1 MNKLFLTMLFA
12 VSTTLASAQFV
23 GLTTLNEGTDSTW
36 NVTDKI
42 GVGYMV
48 SEKLMLAATMDGE
61 DAYELLG
68 RYDVYNGVWATCIYN
83 YEKDSEAEISDV
95 LDIGVGYS
103 YNVWNKF
110 YIEPN
115 QILNKTSPSIPLEI
129 KFQKEIKP
137 RYNYL
142 IKNPSETENLINVF
156 ERGSIAMV
164 KREKAA
170 VATFPRPVVNIW
182 WDQTANPRKPM
193 TAPEKTTME

>member
-12 VSTTLASAQFV
+12 FSTMIASAQFV

-68 RYDVYNGVWATCIYN
+68 RYDIYNGVWATCIYN

-95 LDIGVGYS
+95 LDVGVGYS

-110 YIEPN
+110 YIDPSY
-115 QILNKTSPSIPLEI
+115 ILSLKENDDGERDGEFRLGISY
-129 KFQKEIKP
+129 KF
-137 RYNYL
+137 
-142 IKNPSETENLINVF
+142 
-156 ERGSIAMV
+156 
-164 KREKAA
+164 
-170 VATFPRPVVNIW
+170 
-182 WDQTANPRKPM
+182 
-193 TAPEKTTME
+193 